1 MLLGVPAITWAA
13 EPSVVGSITLDGVVY
28 TLYDNSSAT
37 VTGYTED
44 LPEHVLIPASVTV
57 GGGVH
62 RVTSI
67 GANAFRNCASL
78 LSVVSLSDS
87 AFAWYGSFAGCSS
100 LRSVFLAP
108 AHAADGAFDGCTS
121 LRFAF
126 RGSHG
131 PWNSL
136 PSGATLVN
144 AGVSGVDSYGRVVLV
159 PKPDD
164 FYDTPVTLCA
174 HSAGPLCV
182 LSDEF
187 ASVPVVT
194 FVSDDDLLSDPG
206 SLDALGGMYYVCS
219 LDESASRTYVSYA
232 LAEGSSPYLYPDGTR
247 ISDSPATRSAA
258 TSFDVNGE
266 VLDIILQDPLGVLS
280 SPGDQLGVQV
290 SPISLPDDFDED
302 VDVEHAHSYQI
313 VPTVNG
319 QPVSGQLAG
328 KVRLLYKIPE
338 GWDRS
343 DLEAYLARAGEDV
356 EFDERIETINGA
368 EYLAF
373 WTDHFSPY
381 IFVDLLSET
390 EKAALGAQ
398 TGDLATQL
406 SITGFCIVLVLALGI
421 MLRLITNKKKF
432 EE

>member
-1 MLLGVPAITWAA
+1 MGGAKLYKNFVQKLLAVSLCAAIVLLGVPAITWAA

-28 TLYDNSSAT
+28 TLYDNSRAT

-57 GGGVH
+57 GGVVR

-87 AFAWYGSFAGCSS
+87 KYSQFAASFSS
-100 LRSVFLAP
+100 LRSVFLAS

-126 RGSHG
+126 RGSVG
-131 PWNSL
+131 PLGSL
-136 PSGATLVN
+136 PSGATLVD
-144 AGVSGVDSYGRVVLV
+144 AVVSGVDSYGRVVLV

-232 LAEGSSPYLYPDGTR
+232 LAEGSSPYLYPDGTHFGF
-247 ISDSPATRSAA
+247 SGNS
-258 TSFDVNGE
+258 
-266 VLDIILQDPLGVLS
+266 LGCHV
-280 SPGDQLGVQV
+280 
-290 SPISLPDDFDED
+290 I
-302 VDVEHAHSYQI
+302 
-313 VPTVNG
+313 
-319 QPVSGQLAG
+319 
-328 KVRLLYKIPE
+328 
-338 GWDRS
+338 
-343 DLEAYLARAGEDV
+343 
-356 EFDERIETINGA
+356 
-368 EYLAF
+368 
-373 WTDHFSPY
+373 
-381 IFVDLLSET
+381 
-390 EKAALGAQ
+390 
-398 TGDLATQL
+398 
-406 SITGFCIVLVLALGI
+406 
-421 MLRLITNKKKF
+421 
-432 EE
+432 